1 MYKLRLSDFFIH
13 SRLLFSKYL
22 VFWWTWKRNTRRVW
36 GGRRERFFFDA
47 NTCWMTNMTINSGC
61 LSVTIIARARQ
72 IKRKKSYYKEQRIN
86 RERRTQYSPEGKSK
100 SSIIEEVEES
110 PKLDKNSLRWSPLPC
125 KEINNRTCLIKIL
138 RNIAP
143 TINLT
148 LQNTSNQNFYTSFT
162 SEEIHTY
169 FFRFIRLKKLN
180 RD

>member
-47 NTCWMTNMTINSGC
+47 NTCWMSNMTINSGC
-61 LSVTIIARARQ
+61 LSVTIIATELD
-72 IKRKKSYYKEQRIN
+72 KWNEKNPYYKEQRIN

-100 SSIIEEVEES
+100 SSIIEEEEES

-143 TINLT
+143 T
-148 LQNTSNQNFYTSFT
+148 
-162 SEEIHTY
+162 H
-169 FFRFIRLKKLN
+169 
-180 RD
+180 